1 MLNKNKKCLSLQSLV
16 SPIKFFSCFSSSFFF
31 WFPSKNLIEL
41 IERRTEEEEVKRD
54 LRRAEYSPFLVS
66 LFSSYCFLRLFE
78 SV

>member
-1 MLNKNKKCLSLQSLV
+1 MSLSSIV
-16 SPIKFFSCFSSSFFF
+16 GFSHKIFQLFFF
-31 WFPSKNLIEL
+31 FFFFCFPSKKLIEL